1 MNKEIRRRTDVVGIF
16 PNRRAVIRLVG
27 AILSE
32 QTDEWA
38 IAKRYMSV
46 ESLKTPALT
55 AISPADPRQ

>member
-1 MNKEIRRRTDVVGIF
+1 M
-16 PNRRAVIRLVG
+16 IRLVG

-55 AISPADPRQ
+55 AISPADPRPAMDAALGAAAG